1 MLKKIGLLYSKC
13 QPPAGW
19 SGVEKYAYD
28 SSRLERLDKLRHGIV
43 HKDGLGKAIPNTDD
57 EIQYMM
63 NTTWHLTAL
72 AAAAGII
79 QAGLTTSRSGPA
91 LVNYKY
97 NLKIGPAYLSK
108 SSIG

>member
-72 AAAAGII
+72 
-79 QAGLTTSRSGPA
+79 
-91 LVNYKY
+91 VNYKY